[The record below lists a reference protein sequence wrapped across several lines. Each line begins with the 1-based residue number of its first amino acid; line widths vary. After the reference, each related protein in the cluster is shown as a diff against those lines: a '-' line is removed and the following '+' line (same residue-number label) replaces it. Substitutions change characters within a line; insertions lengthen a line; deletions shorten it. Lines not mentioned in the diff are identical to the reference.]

1 LAEWVG
7 DEGDIAA
14 NCGDNKPYP
23 FGPSCTFKGK
33 KIPCYCC
40 CSESDSINGKLL
52 TKISTYLGS
61 LDLFDRSTGLKPFL
75 ILDGHGS
82 WFELEFLEYINKEEH
97 KWCVNIYWSPLWDK
111 LLASGGFNRAER
123 MF

>member
-1 LAEWVG
+1 MKEILRL
-7 DEGDIAA
+7 IAA
-14 NCGDNKPYP
+14 TISRILLGLVVHSKERKFHVIATVPKAY
-23 FGPSCTFKGK
+23 
-33 KIPCYCC
+33 
-40 CSESDSINGKLL
+40 SINGKLL

-97 KWCVNIYWSPLWDK
+97 KRCVNIYWSPLWDK